1 MGDYNPPKNNKGEP
15 MVNRVLDVESVRA
28 QIGPIDIM
36 PKITKS
42 KSVTVHNAPTP
53 DDDFIQEYIRSRGK
67 EIIDGMFALAFSED
81 VKDNIKLSTM
91 IALLDRGYGKPTQ
104 RTETHETVADLTSMH
119 KDALRKLSR

>member
-1 MGDYNPPKNNKGEP
+1 MDEYKPPKNNKGEP

-53 DDDFIQEYIRSRGK
+53 DDEYIQNYIRSRGV
-67 EIIDGMFALAFSED
+67 EIIDAMFGLAFNED
-81 VKDNIKLSTM
+81 VKDNIRLSTM
-91 IALLDRGYGKPTQ
+91 TALLDRGFGKPTQ
-104 RTETHETVADLTSMH
+104 RTETHETVADLTSLH